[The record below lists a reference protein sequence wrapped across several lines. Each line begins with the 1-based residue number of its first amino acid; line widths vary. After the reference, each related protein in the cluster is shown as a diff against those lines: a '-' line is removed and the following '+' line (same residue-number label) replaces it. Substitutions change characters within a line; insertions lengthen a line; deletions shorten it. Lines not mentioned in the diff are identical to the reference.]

1 MSVELW
7 NYEAALLEM
16 ERFREHNSLVLDT
29 WELMQGRLREV
40 EEALKDFARQNG
52 PEESESFIV
61 TVQAKFRRWLDADIV
76 VEMAPYV
83 KDIPGVMVWSVD
95 KDKITA
101 LAKGG
106 MLPNN
111 VTEAAYREERLTP
124 AVSIKAKALA
134 SVTGPRD

>member
-52 PEESESFIV
+52 PEEDERFAVDV
-61 TVQAKFRRWLDADIV
+61 TRYLVGLRVHTSVSIRRKSRVA
-76 VEMAPYV
+76 EP
-83 KDIPGVMVWSVD
+83 
-95 KDKITA
+95 
-101 LAKGG
+101 
-106 MLPNN
+106 
-111 VTEAAYREERLTP
+111 VTEKEVPMHRA
-124 AVSIKAKALA
+124 
-134 SVTGPRD
+134 